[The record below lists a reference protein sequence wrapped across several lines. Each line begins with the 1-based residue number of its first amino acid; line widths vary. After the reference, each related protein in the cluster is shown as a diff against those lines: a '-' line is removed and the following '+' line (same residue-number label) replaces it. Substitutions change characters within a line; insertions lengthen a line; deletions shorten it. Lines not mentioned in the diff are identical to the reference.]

1 MVALAAALAAAG
13 VRILYQDGTL
23 TWSDLVLFVQR
34 QDGGLRLERGAIL
47 HEGAGLP
54 TRRLAVHDVDV
65 GHSPI
70 VAEDHADRLLLDVLG
85 QVPDKQLVGPANG
98 CGWRRRRVVASE
110 ATYGM
115 GQLGLASERAAPTST
130 STHEAA
136 RRGHS
141 TEATFAAALV
151 TTSTLS
157 GPRHTDRGRA
167 VLSEAVDAIQG
178 INSALCGIGTVVDD
192 EGAALARGRF
202 ALHDVDVGSAAIGVE
217 DNGQLVDG
225 NFLRQTAYEE
235 FVLARHRNLKQPVGP
250 LRPG

>member
-23 TWSDLVLFVQR
+23 TWSDLVLLVQR

-65 GHSPI
+65 GHIPV
-70 VAEDHADRLLLDVLG
+70 VAEDHAERLLLDVLG

-98 CGWRRRRVVASE
+98 CGWRRWRVVASE

-115 GQLGLASERAAPTST
+115 GQLGLASERAAPTFT
-130 STHEAA
+130 STHEDG
-136 RRGHS
+136 RRCHS
-141 TEATFAAALV
+141 AEATFAPAFV
-151 TTSTLS
+151 TSSALS
-157 GPRHTDRGRA
+157 GPRHADRGRA
-167 VLSEAVDAIQG
+167 VISEAVDAVQG
-178 INSALCGIGTVVDD
+178 VHSALCGIGIVVDD
-192 EGAALARGRF
+192 EGAALSRGRL
-202 ALHDVDVGSAAIGVE
+202 ALHDVDVGGAAIGVE
-217 DNGQLVDG
+217 DNCQLVDG
-225 NFLRQTAYEE
+225 NLLRQAAHEE